1 MFVGIQRPGYA
12 RVWAIA
18 RVLQQSGFADAATI
32 GAFLARLRSA
42 GTAGQV
48 LAGCI
53 ACAHIGLR
61 SLDDDNDETGSTQE
75 VAIQVVSSSSEGH

>member
-1 MFVGIQRPGYA
+1 MFVGIQRPGHA

-18 RVLQQSGFADAATI
+18 RVLQESGFADAATI
-32 GAFLARLRSA
+32 GAFLARLRAA

-53 ACAHIGLR
+53 ACARIGLR
-61 SLDDDNDETGSTQE
+61 NVGVDLPVPEA
-75 VAIQVVSSSSEGH
+75 VQVVSSSSEGR

>member
-1 MFVGIQRPGYA
+1 MFVGIQRPGYV

-53 ACAHIGLR
+53 ACARIGLR
-61 SLDDDNDETGSTQE
+61 SVGDSNAAGEAAVQGRPCTKR
-75 VAIQVVSSSSEGH
+75 ARH

>member
-1 MFVGIQRPGYA
+1 MFVGVQRPGYA

-18 RVLQQSGFADAATI
+18 RVLQQSGFADAASI

-53 ACAHIGLR
+53 ACARIGLR
-61 SLDDDNDETGSTQE
+61 SAENDDDEAEE
-75 VAIQVVSSSSEGH
+75 VTVEVVSSSSEGH

>member
-1 MFVGIQRPGYA
+1 MFVGIQRPGHA

-18 RVLQQSGFADAATI
+18 RVLQESGFADAATI
-32 GAFLARLRSA
+32 GAFLARPRAA

-53 ACAHIGLR
+53 ACARIGLR
-61 SLDDDNDETGSTQE
+61 SAENVESDEDGAEE
-75 VAIQVVSSSSEGH
+75 VPVEVVSSGSEGQ